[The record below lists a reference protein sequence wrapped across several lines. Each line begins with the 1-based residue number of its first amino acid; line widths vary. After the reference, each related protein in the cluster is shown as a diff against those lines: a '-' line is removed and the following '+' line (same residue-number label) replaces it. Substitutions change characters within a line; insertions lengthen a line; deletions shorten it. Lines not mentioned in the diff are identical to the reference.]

1 MQTTRLPPLKSLQAF
16 EAAGRHESFLE
27 AATEQH
33 VTSGAISRHVR
44 LLERYLGTEL
54 FVRRSNGVTLTSAGK
69 EYAERISSIFRDLR
83 IATDHVR
90 ESTRKQAIVI
100 SSSPIFSERWLF
112 PRIPSF
118 RNAFGPV
125 ELQIEYHN
133 GEHDAN
139 REEVDAWIMY
149 SNGQHPGYSVTRLF
163 GEQIFPV
170 CSPAF
175 RKTLSAQ
182 PSVSEV
188 IRQPM
193 LHDMYWDRDWP
204 VWFDAVGAP
213 AGELSASMRFG
224 LYNGVIQAA
233 VDGLGI
239 ALGHSEMIAKELAAG
254 ELVPLSHLSIDSP
267 KSYHLVMNASASNNQ
282 TCVKLKEWFLQ
293 ECANGN
299 LSDS

>member
-1 MQTTRLPPLKSLQAF
+1 MQTTRLPPLKSLKAF
-16 EAAGRHESFLE
+16 EAAARHESFLE
-27 AATEQH
+27 AASEQH

-44 LLERYLGTEL
+44 LLERHLGIEL

-83 IATDHVR
+83 IATDHLH

-118 RNAFGPV
+118 RNTFGLV
-125 ELQIEYHN
+125 ELQVEYHN
-133 GEHDAN
+133 GQHDAN
-139 REEVDAWIMY
+139 REDVDAWIMY
-149 SNGQHPGYSVTRLF
+149 SNGHHPGYSVTRLF
-163 GEQIFPV
+163 GERICPV
-170 CSPAF
+170 CSPEF
-175 RKTLSAQ
+175 RKTLSAN
-182 PSVSEV
+182 PSVREV

-193 LHDMYWDRDWP
+193 LHDMYWHRDWP
-204 VWFDAVGAP
+204 VWLDAVGAT
-213 AGELSASMRFG
+213 AGEFSSSMRFG

-239 ALGHSEMIAKELAAG
+239 AIGHSVMIAKELAAG
-254 ELVPLSHLSIDSP
+254 KLVPLSHLSVDSP
-267 KSYHLVMNASASNNQ
+267 KSYHLVMNASASSNP
-282 TCVKLKEWFLQ
+282 TCAKLKEWFLM

-299 LSDS
+299 LSNS